1 MGYPNLGP
9 PGSLNVD
16 SAYSGSLVD
25 PGAYSGSFY
34 TQELPEDEESR
45 DLSGS
50 GPFRH
55 MSYQTYGGGEMSC
68 TLYSTEAGVGGRSGL
83 LPRAG
88 DDISPSPHQRGP
100 PRNSSGRL
108 AGFSAPIPESTLYG
122 EPDEHHSLSASL
134 SPHSGSIDVVPG
146 HTPTPP
152 PAAALRR
159 PGQTECLADA
169 LGHLSIPS
177 DPSATPAPGA
187 SSVAAAAA
195 YRRAMRASAAAMAP
209 PHVQPP
215 GGNHMGHA
223 SWQAAPYAA
232 APPAPRADVRG
243 LPSAGECIPLT
254 VSQWSQDH
262 TSVTIFLELEKFNPA
277 SLMVQI
283 QQHMVVVMALNTDS
297 PSHVFMM
304 RPEHAVRVQG
314 SKSRPQPGNGIHI
327 VLQVRCR
334 FSVCVAA
341 AVSRVMRVY
350 VFAQELM
357 QSEILTGQRWTLR
370 TSATADHFVNQNVDQ
385 GYPCVSQV
393 ELFAAVEVNLIWCT
407 ECQVIT
413 ALTSS

>member
-1 MGYPNLGP
+1 MGYPSTGP

-34 TQELPEDEESR
+34 TQELAEDDESR
-45 DLSGS
+45 ELSGS

-55 MSYQTYGGGEMSC
+55 MSYHTYGGGEMSC
-68 TLYSTEAGVGGRSGL
+68 TLFSSEAGGGGRSGL

-88 DDISPSPHQRGP
+88 DDMSPHHRGL
-100 PRNSSGRL
+100 RHNSSGRL
-108 AGFSAPIPESTLYG
+108 AGFSAPIPETTLYG
-122 EPDEHHSLSASL
+122 EPEDHHSLSASL
-134 SPHSGSIDVVPG
+134 SPHSGSIDAMPG
-146 HTPTPP
+146 HAPSPP
-152 PAAALRR
+152 PPVALRR
-159 PGQTECLADA
+159 TGPPVESLADA

-177 DPSATPAPGA
+177 DTGAVAGPGG

-195 YRRAMRASAAAMAP
+195 YRRAMRASATAIAPP
-209 PHVQPP
+209 PHVQAPAGP
-215 GGNHMGHA
+215 HVGHA
-223 SWQAAPYAA
+223 SWQAPPYAA
-232 APPAPRADVRG
+232 APPPPRADVRG

-327 VLQVRCR
+327 VLQVR
-334 FSVCVAA
+334 SW
-341 AVSRVMRVY
+341 
-350 VFAQELM
+350 L
-357 QSEILTGQRWTLR
+357 
-370 TSATADHFVNQNVDQ
+370 
-385 GYPCVSQV
+385 
-393 ELFAAVEVNLIWCT
+393 
-407 ECQVIT
+407 ECFLCSGTCCWPVP
-413 ALTSS
+413 